1 MAHFG
6 GAALARRVERVLGRT
21 DAERAID
28 AYQQFMELK
37 KNLEDFD
44 AQVLSPPAAI
54 DKVWHLHVLDTR
66 AYAADCQSLCGR
78 MIHHDIDGGQDA
90 AARDKRIA
98 STKMALRARFGDSF
112 DAKMWRFDAGDGA
125 GAVAVKREREQTPQG
140 GAAAAS
146 ASVSRP
152 QKRARG
158 SISPPAAPMPA
169 EPAVANDTRTIILRL
184 VDQRGEETSFRVKRS
199 SELINVFEAYAA
211 QKGVD
216 RSKLRFFE
224 PKYGILIERF
234 ATPEML
240 DLEDQDQID
249 VLLEQCGC

>member
-6 GAALARRVERVLGRT
+6 GAALARRVERVLGHT
-21 DAERAID
+21 EAERAID
-28 AYQQFMELK
+28 AYRQFMELK
-37 KNLEDFD
+37 KNLKDFD

-98 STKMALRARFGDSF
+98 STKMALGARFGDSF
-112 DAKMWRFDAGDGA
+112 DAEMWRFDAGDGA
-125 GAVAVKREREQTPQG
+125 GAVAVKHELEQPPQR

-146 ASVSRP
+146 ASASRP

-169 EPAVANDTRTIILRL
+169 EPAAANDTRSITLC
-184 VDQRGEETSFRVKRS
+184 VKDMTGAVTFFRVKRS
-199 SELINVFEAYAA
+199 TEMDKVFNAYAA

-216 RSKLRFFE
+216 RVALRFMVD
-224 PKYGILIERF
+224 GERIGTD

-240 DLEDQDQID
+240 DLEDHDLID
-249 VLLEQCGC
+249 VLNEPKGC